1 MIKGQRNGRGTQT
14 GELSPSSASHV
25 NGFAEGRSL
34 AAEAALSKR
43 VPAHLGLHFTWLNFK
58 RGTRAPP
65 QTMWAERQ
73 HGRGRPKGV
82 TSLGSQAGGRA
93 FMDPAMGES
102 KWRQAAASRGGAF
115 VAFTWLCLPC
125 SVNLRSQRIV
135 LMGHRDRQ
143 PLIG

>member
-1 MIKGQRNGRGTQT
+1 MIKGQRKGWGTQT

-82 TSLGSQAGGRA
+82 TSLGSRQGGLLWTLQWEKANGGRLQ
-93 FMDPAMGES
+93 PHVVGLL
-102 KWRQAAASRGGAF
+102 WLSRGYVSPA
-115 VAFTWLCLPC
+115 L
-125 SVNLRSQRIV
+125 
-135 LMGHRDRQ
+135 
-143 PLIG
+143 